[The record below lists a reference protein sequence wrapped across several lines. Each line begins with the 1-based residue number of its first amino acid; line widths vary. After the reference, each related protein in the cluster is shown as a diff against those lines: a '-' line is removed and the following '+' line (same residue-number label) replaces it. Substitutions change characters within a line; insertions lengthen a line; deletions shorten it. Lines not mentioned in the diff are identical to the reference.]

1 MHACS
6 TIALVLAL
14 SGNHAAQAQEVTQD
28 SGIQSILERS
38 GDNRAEIETV
48 LEKTPEDQQSGMR
61 WLLERMPE
69 RDLRSL
75 DAGFLLENTAEAY
88 AAWRSAPWHDQ
99 VQRVGRL
106 RVCIT
111 HEAQPQRTHAAAL
124 AVQRTAAT
132 LSNWFP
138 SSSSPP

>member
-1 MHACS
+1 MCKKDMMILYSCRGRGRAS
-6 TIALVLAL
+6 VFVIALFVAVILI
-14 SGNHAAQAQEVTQD
+14 NFVD
-28 SGIQSILERS
+28 SR
-38 GDNRAEIETV
+38 NV
-48 LEKTPEDQQSGMR
+48 P
-61 WLLERMPE
+61 P
-69 RDLRSL
+69 
-75 DAGFLLENTAEAY
+75 
-88 AAWRSAPWHDQ
+88 AAWRLSAHVFHKFDRAFVAHDQ